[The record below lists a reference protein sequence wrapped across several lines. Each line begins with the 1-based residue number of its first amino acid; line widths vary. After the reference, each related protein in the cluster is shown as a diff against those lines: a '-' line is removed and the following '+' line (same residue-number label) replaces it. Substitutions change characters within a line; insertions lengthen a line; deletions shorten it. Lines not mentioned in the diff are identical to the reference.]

1 MRILENITLS
11 NGMLLPSIGFGP
23 GGCGYSPN
31 VAFRKERTG
40 IAAIPYRAYNKFVR
54 LPSLEKD
61 YIQAV
66 ASAVELGFRLIDF
79 SAAYGDGTLVGKG
92 IKLSGLSRE
101 KLVLTTRVS
110 NQAQFQGKDRIRQE
124 FFQQLKGFQTDYVDI
139 LMFHWPVT
147 DCYEETWK
155 TMVELF
161 REGYVKTLGV
171 ANCHKHHLDR
181 IFDLSEERPL
191 INQFEIHPLFT
202 QKPLINF
209 CREHG
214 IQPEAYTPIARFD
227 DRLVRLPLLKN
238 IANKYGKSVLQ
249 VVLRWHVQNDV
260 VPVVRTLNPKHQKE
274 NLGIFDFQLTKDEM
288 VLIDGIN
295 INSRLRYDPDN
306 CDFTI
311 L

>member
-1 MRILENITLS
+1 MENIILS

-23 GGCGYSPN
+23 GGCGYVPN
-31 VAFRKERTG
+31 VSYKRKRTG
-40 IAAIPYRAYNKFVR
+40 ISSIPYRAYNKFVR
-54 LPSLEKD
+54 RPLLKKN
-61 YIQAV
+61 YIQAI
-66 ASAVELGFRLIDF
+66 ASAIEQGFRLIDY
-79 SAAYGDGTLVGKG
+79 SASYGDGTLVEKG
-92 IKLSGLSRE
+92 IKLSGVSRKE
-101 KLVLTTRVS
+101 LVLTTRIS
-110 NQAQFQGKDRIRQE
+110 NRAQFEGKESIRQQ

-139 LMFHWPVT
+139 LMFHWPVA

-161 REGYVKTLGV
+161 REGYVKTLGL
-171 ANCHKHHLDR
+171 ANCHRHHLER
-181 IFDLSEERPL
+181 IFELTEERPL

-202 QKPLINF
+202 QKPLIDY
-209 CREHG
+209 CHKHG

-249 VVLRWHVQNDV
+249 VVLRWHVQNKV

-288 VLIDGIN
+288 VRIDGIN